1 MCIRD
6 RFYTVPKRTVG
17 GMDSSRVALLL
28 AVMEK
33 RAGKKLFDQDVYIN
47 VRVAWP

>member
-1 MCIRD
+1 
-6 RFYTVPKRTVG
+6 
-17 GMDSSRVALLL
+17 MDSGRVALLL

-47 VRVAWP
+47 VAGGLP